1 MNSRRN
7 FIKGVGATAGL
18 SLSAASLNLGASSS
32 NKTLKAALIG
42 VRSRGKALAEGIF
55 NSKNI
60 ELVYNCDVDDEIIQA
75 HNEWCQKS
83 FGKVPKVEKDF
94 RKVLADK
101 DVDVVFI
108 ATPEHWHTPM
118 AILAMQ
124 AGKHVYVEKPCSH
137 NPHENQLLV
146 AAQKKYNKFV
156 QMGNQQRS
164 AVTSYEGVKVIHQ
177 GIIGEAYSGKAW
189 YSNTRGTIGNG
200 KVVDV
205 PATLDWD
212 LWQGPAPREA
222 YRDNIHPYN
231 WHWFTT
237 WGTGEVHNN
246 GTHELD
252 ICRWALGVDTPTR
265 VTSMGGRHHDKTDDW
280 QFYDTQV
287 VNYEF
292 EKGQQIRWEGYS
304 CNGLN
309 QFGEGRGALIQ
320 GTKGSA
326 ILYRSGSIFYDLKG
340 KIIREESESDKASAT
355 ATTDTVGFDALT
367 VSHIQNLTNA
377 ILNGEKLRSPIDDA
391 SKSTMMCHYGNIAQQ
406 VGRGIVI
413 DPKTGYIVDDTEAMT
428 FWRREYEP
436 GWEPTV

>member
-18 SLSAASLNLGASSS
+18 SLSAASLNLGAAAS
-32 NKTLKAALIG
+32 NKTLKAALFG
-42 VRSRGKALAEGIF
+42 VRSRGKALAQGIF
-55 NSKNI
+55 NCKNI
-60 ELVYNCDVDDEIIQA
+60 ELIYNCDVDDDIIKE

-83 FGKVPKVEKDF
+83 FGMVPKVEKDF
-94 RKVLADK
+94 RKILADK
-101 DVDVVFI
+101 EVDVVFI

-118 AILAMQ
+118 AILAMK

-137 NPHENQLLV
+137 NPHENQLIV
-146 AAQKKYNKFV
+146 AAQKKYKKLV

-164 AVTSYEGVKVIHQ
+164 AVTSMEGVKVIQQ

-189 YSNTRGTIGNG
+189 YSNSRDTIGNG
-200 KVVDV
+200 KEIAV
-205 PATLDWD
+205 PASLDWD
-212 LWQGPAPREA
+212 LWQGPAPREP

-237 WGTGEVHNN
+237 WGTGEIHNN

-252 ICRWALGVDTPTR
+252 ICRWALGVDSPTR
-265 VTSMGGRHHDKTDDW
+265 VTSTGGRHHYKTDDW
-280 QFYDTQV
+280 QFSDTQV

-292 EKGQQIRWEGYS
+292 DKGQHIRWEGYS
-304 CNGLN
+304 CNGLA
-309 QFGEGRGALIQ
+309 QFDRGRGALIQ

-326 ILYRSGSIFYDLKG
+326 MLTRDGSVFYDLKG
-340 KIIREESESDKASAT
+340 KVIREESESDKASAT
-355 ATTDTVGFDALT
+355 ATADTVGFDGLT

-377 ILNGEKLRSPIDDA
+377 ILNGEKLKSPIDDA

-413 DPKTGYIVDDTEAMT
+413 DPKTGYIVDDKEAMAY
-428 FWRREYEP
+428 WRREYEP